1 MVRPAIGITPLRYQP
16 LLRLELARS
25 LLSDPSLSLEQ
36 VATRVGF
43 QDARHF
49 RQLWV
54 REYGTSPSHQRP
66 RG

>member
-1 MVRPAIGITPLRYQP
+1 MRYQP